1 MSLFFT
7 GCTKLGQQNIITI
20 RNLMGALK
28 KDISK
33 SISIAA

>member
-7 GCTKLGQQNIITI
+7 GCTNLGKQNIITI